1 MRFLVPSSPT
11 NRRPYLPT
19 LTFVGLLSFAAAGL
33 APGCG
38 GSSNESD
45 DDESSAGEPGSGGSS
60 NGGTTSGGGSTGLG
74 GEAGDGTAGR
84 GGTSG
89 DGSGGAQ
96 GGSDGGAGTGGT
108 DTGGAA
114 GSPSGGASGDSGDGG
129 GGGSDPC
136 DCVNGDCVTPGTCE
150 CQIGWVGSLCSDRP
164 RSCKALIDA
173 FPSAATGSYVI
184 DSDGTGPF
192 ARFDVYC
199 DMEFDD
205 GGWTLIMATNRLGPV
220 NQVAGVV
227 LPGSGTYMPPSGL
240 LGLVASGVSSQVHI
254 RTRGAATTRSIT
266 STSNSLPIQ
275 NLRGLHL
282 LNDNSGMYS
291 AADPVQ
297 NWTGPFAANA
307 ALLWHS
313 CQVAP
318 FGSVPGY
325 PNIWWGA
332 CNTSSLFVADNGSRW
347 VFTTNDPNLNEDMEV
362 YVR

>member
-1 MRFLVPSSPT
+1 MRFLVPSSRST
-11 NRRPYLPT
+11 DRRSHLPA
-19 LTFVGLLSFAAAGL
+19 LCFVGFLSLAAAGL

-38 GSSNESD
+38 GSSSESEEGD
-45 DDESSAGEPGSGGSS
+45 DSSAGDAGSS
-60 NGGTTSGGGSTGLG
+60 NGGSGGSAGLGGDGGGTAGLG
-74 GEAGDGTAGR
+74 GEAGDSSS
-84 GGTSG
+84 GGTRG
-89 DGSGGAQ
+89 GSGGRA
-96 GGSDGGAGTGGT
+96 GAGGT

-114 GSPSGGASGDSGDGG
+114 GSPEGGASGDSGDGG
-129 GGGSDPC
+129 GGGSDTC
-136 DCVNGDCVTPGTCE
+136 ECVNGECVAPGTCD
-150 CQIGWVGSLCSDRP
+150 CQVGWVGSSCSDP
-164 RSCKALIDA
+164 TRSCNQILDA

-184 DSDGTGPF
+184 DSDGSGNF

-199 DMEFDD
+199 DMEFDG

-220 NQVAGVV
+220 NQTGGIV
-227 LPGSGTYMPPSGL
+227 LPGSGTYLGPAVL

-266 STSNSLPIQ
+266 STPDSLPIQ
-275 NLRGLHL
+275 NLRLLNL

-291 AADPVQ
+291 ASDPVQ

-318 FGSVPGY
+318 FGDVPGY
-325 PNIWWGA
+325 PNLWWGA

-347 VFTTNDPNLNEDMEV
+347 IYTTNDPNLNEDMEV